1 MEQTRQDVANDTDKV
16 LAFDTLFTTNHIK
29 MLKVL
34 LFYFDPSAQKMLAV
48 LIKFLELQHTVA
60 YFQKHP
66 APFPTRG
73 QKNADMQELCT
84 ALRPYCAP
92 DEQRKLNQI
101 LQMQKT
107 MENFQQITQ
116 TMEIM
121 KELFPD
127 GMPGFGFGSENDT
140 GDGKAQEGHSSPFS
154 SEMLSSFLGGDNS
167 RMFEMLAAM
176 LNPSD

>member
-34 LFYFDPSAQKMLAV
+34 LFYFDPSTQKMLAV
-48 LIKFLELQHTVA
+48 FIKFLELQHTIA

-66 APFPTRG
+66 ASFPARG
-73 QKNADMQELCT
+73 QKKPDMQELCT

-116 TMEIM
+116 TMEMM

-140 GDGKAQEGHSSPFS
+140 GDGKAQENQSSPFS
-154 SEMLSSFLGGDNS
+154 AEMLSSLLGDDNS
-167 RMFEMLAAM
+167 QMFEMLAAM
-176 LNPSD
+176 FNPSG